1 MRCYVVTSPKQ
12 LRGIYDT
19 WGQCQAKVAG
29 VVGARYQSVDSREKA
44 EKMLA
49 GGVLLEPGTY
59 AFTDGNALGGV
70 GIVILESE
78 PTGVRVDHEVATNVF
93 DVFAAAHVEGLESR
107 EKVATALA
115 SLHNILAEL
124 GGLYGALAFAPAN
137 STLTVVYDYKGIG
150 AWMEDS
156 WKTKDA
162 ITTSVVA
169 ACKKLVADRRLN
181 VTYLHQRGHQ
191 KSWVGRDD
199 YARWNGRADEL
210 ATEGG
215 EAS

>member
-1 MRCYVVTSPKQ
+1 MKLYLVTAPEH
-12 LRGIYDT
+12 LRGIYDS
-19 WGQCQAKVAG
+19 WGECQAKVTG

-49 GGVLLEPGTY
+49 GGILLEPGTY

-70 GIVILESE
+70 GIVLLESE
-78 PTGVRVDHEVATNVF
+78 REGVHVHHELATNVF
-93 DVFAAAHVEGLESR
+93 EVFAAGDVEGLESR
-107 EKVATALA
+107 QRVAIALA

-124 GGLYGALAFAPAN
+124 GGLHGTLALVAR
-137 STLTVVYDYKGIG
+137 STALTLVHDYKGVG
-150 AWMEDS
+150 AWMDGS

-162 ITTSVVA
+162 ITTSVIG
-169 ACKKLVADRRLN
+169 ACRNLVAERRLI
-181 VTYLHQRGHQ
+181 VTYLYQRGHQ
-191 KSWVGRDD
+191 KNWAGRDD

-215 EAS
+215 KAS

>member
-1 MRCYVVTSPKQ
+1 MNCYVVTAPKQ

-19 WGQCQAKVAG
+19 WGECQAKVAG

-49 GGVLLEPGTY
+49 GGVLLEPGIY

-70 GIVILESE
+70 GIVVLACDGE
-78 PTGVRVDHEVATNVF
+78 GVHVHHEMATSVF
-93 DVFAAAHVEGLESR
+93 EVFAEGTVRGLESHA
-107 EKVATALA
+107 EVTMALA
-115 SLHNILAEL
+115 MLHNILAEL
-124 GGLYGALAFAPAN
+124 GGLYGALALVPSGNA
-137 STLTVVYDYKGIG
+137 LIVVHDYKGVG
-150 AWMEDS
+150 AWMDGS

-169 ACKKLVADRRLN
+169 ACRTLVAERQLN

-191 KSWVGRDD
+191 KSWAGRDD

-215 EAS
+215 KAP